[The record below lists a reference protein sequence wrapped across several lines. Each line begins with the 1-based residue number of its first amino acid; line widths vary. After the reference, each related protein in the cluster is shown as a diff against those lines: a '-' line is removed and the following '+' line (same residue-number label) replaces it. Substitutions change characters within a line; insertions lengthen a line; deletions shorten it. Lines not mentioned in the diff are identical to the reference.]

1 MTPSISLPGDT
12 SGAVV
17 CQVACPR
24 HLPTAWTA
32 STGQMAHIMVG
43 SSVSHVR
50 LRKKVERGA
59 VVTGHELCF
68 FFAFGLQMLAVI
80 VPRASI
86 LESRCAQPFSP
97 GAPGNTAAAVAG
109 AEYAMGFRVPWS
121 EGCSRCA
128 VAWIAPDDA
137 TELSRTPW
145 LVVIPAPV
153 TCAYTC
159 NCSLESGLLG

>member
-1 MTPSISLPGDT
+1 MEQSFAKLRAQGN
-12 SGAVV
+12 
-17 CQVACPR
+17 
-24 HLPTAWTA
+24 LPTAWTA

-86 LESRCAQPFSP
+86 LESRCAQPFFARSTWKH
-97 GAPGNTAAAVAG
+97 G
-109 AEYAMGFRVPWS
+109 S
-121 EGCSRCA
+121 SRCR
-128 VAWIAPDDA
+128 
-137 TELSRTPW
+137 SRVCHGFQGS
-145 LVVIPAPV
+145 LVGRVFSMRCCVDRARRRHRTFANTMV
-153 TCAYTC
+153 SC
-159 NCSLESGLLG
+159 NTGTGDLCIHL